1 MSKVMIVTG
10 ASAGIGAATARLA
23 AERGFR
29 LALAARTPGPLR
41 ELAAELDAL
50 AVPCDIA
57 DWPQVRD
64 LVART
69 VEEFGRLD
77 AVFANAGY
85 SVSTS
90 FATETGAPP
99 EQWRDMV
106 LTNVHGAALTAK
118 AAMPELLRAK
128 GHLVLTGSAAGRGIR
143 PGNLY
148 SATKWA
154 VTGLAQNI
162 RAECAGSGVRVSLLQ
177 PGLVDTGGIP
187 ADRAEDAKMTPADVA
202 RAVLYAVEQPP
213 HVNVDEII
221 LRPA

>member
-10 ASAGIGAATARLA
+10 AAGGIGAATARLA
-23 AERGFR
+23 AEQGFR
-29 LALAARTPGPLR
+29 VVLAGRTAAPLAA
-41 ELAAELDAL
+41 LAAELDGL
-50 AVPCDIA
+50 AVPCDVA
-57 DWPQVRD
+57 DWPQVRA

-69 VEEFGRLD
+69 VAEFGRLD
-77 AVFANAGY
+77 VVFANAGH

-90 FATETGAPP
+90 FRTEDGAPP
-99 EQWRDMV
+99 EQWPGMV
-106 LTNVHGAALTAK
+106 LTNVCGAAFTAR
-118 AAMPELLRAK
+118 AALPELLRAN

-162 RAECAGSGVRVSLLQ
+162 RAECAGTGLRVSLLQ

-187 ADRAEDAKMTPADVA
+187 PERAAEPKLTPADVA
-202 RAVLYAVEQPP
+202 RAVLYAVSQPP